1 MINQWGINPI
11 IFHNPNSSFGVKIN
25 GVYAFKLWSLIPNIA
40 DGFIAALIK
49 YKFFPWYS
57 NIHIW
62 LS

>member
-49 YKFFPWYS
+49 YKFFPWY
-57 NIHIW
+57 
-62 LS
+62 